1 MNHPQGQ
8 DPADSM
14 LASYTPDM
22 ADAIDTL
29 EDEMRER
36 LAKLGDM
43 NKTVNLD
50 RLAKEMA
57 SIIEAKIK
65 TEGNTPTIKHKRD
78 DTLDEAIL
86 AVVEN
91 RSPESL
97 TSIAKKYINPNT
109 GKPYTRAA
117 LCARLSEFRKRTGL
131 FFRVQR
137 SDRVK
142 EIYRERAKRV
152 HARRREE
159 CPKWNVDA
167 WNKGLKK
174 RCK

>member
-1 MNHPQGQ
+1 MNPQGQ

-14 LASYTPDM
+14 LASYTPNM

-29 EDEMRER
+29 QDEMRER

-50 RLAKEMA
+50 RLAAEMA
-57 SIIEAKIK
+57 KIIEAKIK
-65 TEGNTPTIKHKRD
+65 TEADSPTIRHKRD

-97 TSIAKKYINPNT
+97 TSLAKKYINPNT

-142 EIYRERAKRV
+142 EIYRERAKRI
-152 HARRREE
+152 HARRRQE

-167 WNKGLKK
+167 WQKGLKR

>member
-1 MNHPQGQ
+1 MNPQGQ

-14 LASYTPDM
+14 LASYTPNM

-50 RLAKEMA
+50 KLAKEMA
-57 SIIEAKIK
+57 AIVEAKIK
-65 TEGNTPTIKHKRD
+65 TEGNTPTIRHKRD

-97 TSIAKKYINPNT
+97 TSLAKWISFVWQI
-109 GKPYTRAA
+109 
-117 LCARLSEFRKRTGL
+117 L
-131 FFRVQR
+131 
-137 SDRVK
+137 
-142 EIYRERAKRV
+142 
-152 HARRREE
+152 
-159 CPKWNVDA
+159 
-167 WNKGLKK
+167 
-174 RCK
+174 